1 MYYDFMKNKI
11 KKKHEDYYER
21 KRAKN
26 SQNNYQKRKKRLNV
40 NKFSLFLLL
49 LFLNLIF
56 FFPLHSF
63 LSIFFHNFFFAFHLT
78 CHSIKIFSLINFH
91 RRIIFLPQ
99 FLFPNKKANK

>member
-1 MYYDFMKNKI
+1 MKNKI

-56 FFPLHSF
+56 FFSPAL
-63 LSIFFHNFFFAFHLT
+63 
-78 CHSIKIFSLINFH
+78 FSLDF
-91 RRIIFLPQ
+91 FS
-99 FLFPNKKANK
+99 